1 MTFERSGYLVII
13 CLQIS
18 SRITSALAQSGDDC
32 EILSNS
38 NYDEAFAYAIVLC
51 IIKTFVLLAE
61 EATESKGATLL
72 NLSDFRLQK
81 IHS

>member
-18 SRITSALAQSGDDC
+18 SRITSTLVQSGDDS

-38 NYDEAFAYAIVLC
+38 NYGEIIAYAIVLC
-51 IIKTFVLLAE
+51 IVKTFVLLAE

-72 NLSDFRLQK
+72 NLSDFQLQK
-81 IHS
+81 ILS